1 VGTGGFGVDSY
12 FLGGVSPGI
21 AWKGKRNPEKAMKN
35 SLRITQSTLLL
46 ILLQA
51 GVQSQAP
58 EPSRSFGELQDR
70 TVVAFETPAGFQM
83 AAARWS
89 ASVFGRRVSFRT
101 AASSEELSL
110 TPLSF
115 EREGWQYVLD
125 HGVLTG
131 QSPELVRSV
140 SPWAS
145 EHFDLSA
152 EGLELSYVFE
162 NPLPGSGD
170 LTVRLGVESSLTAP
184 AGTFGEEGLVFRRG
198 RTVIEVGA
206 VLGIDADGNTCPGEL
221 HFDGD
226 ELALVLPAEFVDGA
240 SYPLVLDPIVRPPVR
255 IRTTTNDSLPDVA
268 YDEST
273 GLWACIWDREF
284 PGLHLVLM
292 QRSKFDGV
300 PIGAPIL
307 LGNEPEYTKPVLAN
321 CTGVD
326 RFVFA
331 YLAGASLGAGPAEI
345 VSGTV
350 RASSGLYERSK
361 NHTIN
366 HPVTIGS
373 IDIGASPQERAQIV
387 LGANPGDVETIA
399 LEISVFGEI
408 RELGRKAL
416 HNGSTFFGLGHDV
429 QISATCGLDGFWA
442 LGWEVEDRGFD
453 PEFIKVAIVD
463 LNGSIVLPGLD
474 LEFEPDWSYRDI
486 ACSIDPT
493 PTGPALPNYFY
504 FSFVRESVNTV
515 NLDEVWVR
523 RMGYLGGTLFSA
535 GINLTHTV
543 SPGERVAG
551 TAIEYSGT
559 GLAVAWRER
568 SAVGDRIQATSLD
581 AITTHPCEPVV
592 PIAFGDLGAPRMY
605 AITASGTTVEPGP
618 ARIVWS
624 EDPPGAPSA
633 IHNLL
638 WEACP

>member
-1 VGTGGFGVDSY
+1 
-12 FLGGVSPGI
+12 
-21 AWKGKRNPEKAMKN
+21 MKT

-46 ILLQA
+46 IFLQA
-51 GVQSQAP
+51 VLQSQAP
-58 EPSRSFGELQDR
+58 EPSGSFGELQDR
-70 TVVAFETPAGFQM
+70 TVVTFETTSGFQM

-89 ASVFGRRVSFRT
+89 ASVFGRRISFRT
-101 AASSEELSL
+101 AGSSEELSL

-115 EREGWQYVLD
+115 EREGWHYALD

-131 QSPELVRSV
+131 ESPELARSV

-170 LTVRLGVESSLTAP
+170 LAVRLSVESSLTAP
-184 AGTFGEEGLVFRRG
+184 LGTFGEEGLVFRRG
-198 RTVIEVGA
+198 RTMIEVGA
-206 VLGIDADGNTCPGEL
+206 VLGIDADGNTCRGEL
-221 HFDGD
+221 NFDGH
-226 ELALVLPAEFVDGA
+226 ELALVLPAEFVDEA

-255 IRTTTNDSLPDVA
+255 IRTATNDSLPDVA

-273 GLWACIWDREF
+273 GHWACIWDREY

-292 QRSKFDGV
+292 QRTKFNGV
-300 PIGAPIL
+300 PVGAPIL

-331 YLAGASLGAGPAEI
+331 YLASASLGAGPVEI

-350 RASSGLYERSK
+350 RASSGLYDRS
-361 NHTIN
+361 NNYTIN
-366 HPVTIGS
+366 HPATIGS
-373 IDIGASPQERAQIV
+373 IDIGASPQDRAQIV
-387 LGANPGDVETIA
+387 LGENPGDVETIA

-408 RELGRKAL
+408 GELGRKSL
-416 HNGSTFFGLGHDV
+416 HVGSTFSGLGHDV

-442 LGWEVEDRGFD
+442 IGWEVEDRGFV
-453 PEFIKVAIVD
+453 PEFIKVAFVD
-463 LNGSIVLPGLD
+463 LSGSIALPGHD
-474 LEFEPDWSYRDI
+474 LEFEPEWSYRDI
-486 ACSIDPT
+486 ACSVDTT
-493 PTGPALPNYFY
+493 PTSPALPSYFY
-504 FSFVRESVNTV
+504 FSFVRETA
-515 NLDEVWVR
+515 NLDDVWVR
-523 RMGYLGGTLFSA
+523 RMGYHGGILFSA
-535 GINLTHTV
+535 GVNLTHTV

-568 SAVGDRIQATSLD
+568 SAGGDLIQATSLD
-581 AITTHPCEPVV
+581 AITILPCEPVV

-605 AITASGTTVEPGP
+605 AITSSGSNVEPGP